1 MRIRHSTG
9 GVRKQRGRWRALW
22 YEGGVKKSKVVG
34 FVKDMTKGEARE
46 AVAKIVAEIRARQ
59 ETPRKFGDFVDA
71 VYFPYYSRKW
81 KHSTRENN
89 VNRIEVHLVEAYR
102 ERQLVS
108 FKRDELQDLLDLK
121 AKKDGLS
128 FSTVDHLR
136 WDLKQ
141 IFDMALAEGQIERN
155 PALLLFTPKEAKK
168 PVRSAMTIEEVQKM
182 FAVLGGRER
191 LIAKLAVLAGMR
203 PGEIF
208 ALTWGRMA
216 TTHADIR
223 QRVYRRKLD
232 SPKTTNST
240 RKAAL
245 SEGLLNDVE
254 AWRAAAVTTAEDAW
268 VFPSERMTPLSKDNC
283 WRREMLPKLAAVGL
297 GWANFLVMR
306 RTHSTLMK
314 EIGVDAKL
322 VADQLG
328 HEVDVDINT
337 YTLTSVELRQAAV
350 NRLENFVGA
359 KQCSNGAQEIRDAR
373 NLLN

>member
-1 MRIRHSTG
+1 MRTRHSMG
-9 GVRKQRGRWRALW
+9 GVRKQRGRWRGSW

-46 AVAKIVAEIRARQ
+46 AVAKIVAEIRAKH
-59 ETPRKFGDFVDA
+59 ETPRKFGDFVEA

-89 VNRIEVHLVEAYR
+89 VNRIEVHLVEAYS
-102 ERQLVS
+102 ERQLGS
-108 FKRDELQDLLDLK
+108 FKRDELQDVLDAK
-121 AKKDGLS
+121 AKTLS
-128 FSTVDHLR
+128 FSMVDHLR

-141 IFDMALAEGQIERN
+141 IFDMALAEGQLDRN

-168 PVRSAMTIEEVQKM
+168 PVRRAMTTEEVQQC
-182 FAVLGGRER
+182 FAVLAVRAR
-191 LIAKLAVLAGMR
+191 LIAKFAIIGGMR

-216 TTHADIR
+216 STHADIR

-245 SEGLLNDVE
+245 SEGLLSDIE
-254 AWRAAAVTTAEDAW
+254 AWRGAAVTTADDAW

-328 HEVDVDINT
+328 HEVDVNINT

-350 NRLENFVGA
+350 NRLESFVGA
-359 KQCSNGAQEIRDAR
+359 KQCSNGAQEIRDTR